1 MRAFF
6 VASDGLSLHR
16 NFYGT
21 IERGDKVMAD
31 HGLTLVLVGLLLG
44 VWLVAAGWA
53 VWQGLSVRRKAE
65 MMINNSRRLVRLIE
79 TSPSLPAVIRNDGT
93 IEASE
98 RFWKMIGAD
107 RVATISE
114 LATRMSGLNEAAD
127 WQGLQD
133 DVRAA
138 QRTGQTRTRRL
149 ALPGSNRRLMARIDT
164 ADAQIYPQG
173 AAVLWLYD
181 LTQIVLD
188 LEKLEGESQ
197 NARNAFEALAG
208 LIEASPLPM
217 WHRGSDLQLTFVNK
231 AYTDAVGETNANNV
245 VDEGIE
251 LIEGVGTDH
260 PMAVAARANESGEAI
275 ERLVA
280 TTVKGQR
287 RQFRTFDIPMGE
299 IGIGGIAIDVQELN
313 DALATNRRQAEAQRN
328 LLDKMSAGVAQ
339 FGAGKA
345 LVFANLPFQRIFA
358 FRDEW
363 LAEMP
368 EFTRVLDR
376 MRDNGKMPEVRDFP
390 EWKVEREHWFHMEAP
405 VEENWLLPDGTHLRL
420 VAQPTPDGGL
430 LLIFEDRTEQAQL
443 ASARDT
449 LLRVRTA
456 TFDNLF
462 ETVAVFASDGKLSIW
477 NRLFAETWK
486 LEEEVLARHPR
497 FDELLP
503 QLARELKQ
511 PAHIS
516 ILRELLQ
523 MTISN
528 RQPRRSRIGFA
539 DGRVFQLSTV
549 PLPDGNA
556 LFAMLDVTDS
566 VQIEQALRE
575 RNAALSEADSIK
587 GKFLANMSYEFRTPL
602 TSIGGFADLLQQGV
616 AGELPPQAQE
626 YVEAISKSAERL
638 TQQINAVLDY
648 TQGEAGALP
657 VARKPVAVSDL
668 INNVAESAAELAQS
682 CNASLVTDVKPNAG
696 SVQGDA
702 RRLKQV
708 LDAVV
713 GNALTYGGPGVRVLI
728 HAAGDR
734 NGVTIVVSDNGPGMD
749 MKKQA
754 RVLDDFIAGS
764 DETTG
769 GGRGLGLPL
778 ARKLVELHGGQFEIE
793 SRPGEGTTV
802 AIRLPRTAPSA

>member
-16 NFYGT
+16 NSHGT
-21 IERGDKVMAD
+21 NASGDKVMAG
-31 HGLTLVLVGLLLG
+31 HGLVPALVGLLLG
-44 VWLVAAGWA
+44 VWLIAAGWA
-53 VWQGLSVRRKAE
+53 VWQGLAVRRKAE
-65 MMINNSRRLVRLIE
+65 AMINNSRRLVRLIE
-79 TSPSLPAVIRNDGT
+79 TSPSLPAVIRNDGA
-93 IEASE
+93 IEASD
-98 RFWKMIGAD
+98 RFWKMIGVD
-107 RVATISE
+107 RLPSISE
-114 LATRMSGLNEAAD
+114 LTTQLSIGDVAAD
-127 WQGLQD
+127 WQGLQE

-138 QRTGQTRTRRL
+138 QRTGQTRVRRL
-149 ALPGSNRRLMARIDT
+149 ALPDSNRRLMARIDT

-181 LTQIVLD
+181 LTEIVLD
-188 LEKLEGESQ
+188 LEKLEGESRS
-197 NARNAFEALAG
+197 ARNAFEALAG

-217 WHRGSDLQLTFVNK
+217 WHRGRDLHLTFVNK
-231 AYTDAVGETNANNV
+231 AYADAVGAANADIV
-245 VDEGIE
+245 VDEGVE
-251 LIEGVGTDH
+251 LVEGLGAEH
-260 PMAVAARANESGEAI
+260 PMAIAARANESGGAI

-287 RQFRTFDIPMGE
+287 RQFRTFDIPMGD

-363 LAEMP
+363 LAETP

-390 EWKVEREHWFHMEAP
+390 EWKLEREHWFYMAAP

-462 ETVAVFASDGKLSIW
+462 ETVAVFASDGKLTIW

-486 LEEEVLARHPR
+486 LEEEVLAKHPR

-503 QLARELKQ
+503 QLAGELKQ

-539 DGRVFQLSTV
+539 DGRIFQLSTV

-575 RNAALSEADSIK
+575 RNSALSEADSIK

-616 AGELPPQAQE
+616 AGELPPQAKE

-657 VARKPVAVSDL
+657 VARKPVSVADL
-668 INNVAESAAELAQS
+668 VTNVEASAAELARS
-682 CNASLVTDVKPNAG
+682 RKASLVIDVKPNAG
-696 SVQGDA
+696 IVQGDVG
-702 RRLKQV
+702 RLKQV

-713 GNALTYGGPGVRVLI
+713 GNALSYGGEGVRVLL

-734 NGVTIVVSDNGPGMD
+734 SGVTIVVSDNGPGMD

-754 RVLDDFIAGS
+754 RVLDDFK
-764 DETTG
+764 G
-769 GGRGLGLPL
+769 GGAEPATSGRGLGLPL

-802 AIRLPRTAPSA
+802 AVRLPRTAPSA